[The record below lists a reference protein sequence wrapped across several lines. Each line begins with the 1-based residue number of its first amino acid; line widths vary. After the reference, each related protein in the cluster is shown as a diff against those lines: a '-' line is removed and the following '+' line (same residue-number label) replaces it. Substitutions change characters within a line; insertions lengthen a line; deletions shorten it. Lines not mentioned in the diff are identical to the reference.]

1 MSKKSCCHSF
11 KPWPCGI
18 PEATPGRAPNYQKN
32 KVMNNP
38 KIYVG
43 TYAKYNAGDLS
54 GAWLSLRDYATYEE
68 LIEACLELHSDEAEP
83 ELMIQD
89 CEDFPD
95 GLDCMESLSRE
106 EWQDVMD
113 ALNESESGP
122 QGHFQIVD
130 YSEKAVALIGDTR
143 QISGELKRIGGR
155 FNPRLTCG
163 PGWIFPAK
171 KRAELEALLAGNYEE
186 AGRPETAAN
195 EGRKTLEEWAKGQQD
210 PDYIMKAYESA
221 VKLADGIV
229 LFERPKIETKFC
241 FRDEGP
247 DYEFYKELGSDE
259 NLLRDYFI
267 RENMDQHKI
276 AEPDEGKDMY
286 IVNYGDN
293 RTGREYVHFCRWPED
308 LNLRREDTFR
318 KATDEERRTYLA
330 ELARV
335 RKAFRKRLDT
345 YLKRYGVSKLHTWSY
360 WADA

>member
-1 MSKKSCCHSF
+1 M
-11 KPWPCGI
+11 
-18 PEATPGRAPNYQKN
+18 TD
-32 KVMNNP
+32 P

-54 GAWLSLRDYATYEE
+54 GDWLSLRDFETYED
-68 LIEACLELHSDEAEP
+68 LIEACMELHSDEAEP

-89 CEDFPD
+89 SEDFPD

-106 EWQDVMD
+106 EFDD
-113 ALNESESGP
+113 IKKALQEESAGVPAYS
-122 QGHFQIVD
+122 IID
-130 YSEKAVALIGDTR
+130 YSDKAIAVTGDTR
-143 QISGELKRIGGR
+143 KIAAELRSLGGR

-186 AGRPETAAN
+186 TGRPETAAN
-195 EGRKTLEEWAKGQQD
+195 EGRKTLEEWAKGQRD
-210 PDYIMKAYESA
+210 PEDIMKWYDSA
-221 VKLADGIV
+221 VKLADGVV
-229 LFERPKIETKFC
+229 LFDHPKIKTEFC

-267 RENMDQHKI
+267 RENMDQNGI
-276 AEPDEGKDMY
+276 AEPDENTDMY
-286 IVNYGDN
+286 IVKYAGEY
-293 RTGREYVHFCRWPED
+293 RPGRVYVKFCNCPEY
-308 LNLRREDTFR
+308 LNLRREDIIR

-345 YLKRYGVSKLHTWSY
+345 YLKRYGTKKLHTWSY

>member
-1 MSKKSCCHSF
+1 M
-11 KPWPCGI
+11 
-18 PEATPGRAPNYQKN
+18 TD
-32 KVMNNP
+32 P

-54 GAWLSLRDYATYEE
+54 GDWLSLRDFETYED
-68 LIEACLELHSDEAEP
+68 LIEACMELHSDEADP

-89 CEDFPD
+89 CDDMPD
-95 GLDCMESLSRE
+95 GLTVGESITRE
-106 EWQDVMD
+106 EFDDIKQ
-113 ALNESESGP
+113 ALQEESAGAPAYS
-122 QGHFQIVD
+122 IID
-130 YSEKAVALIGDTR
+130 YSDKAIAVTGDTR

-171 KRAELEALLAGNYEE
+171 KRAELEALLAGNYDET
-186 AGRPETAAN
+186 GRPETAAN
-195 EGRKTLEEWAKGQQD
+195 EGRKTLEEWAKVQQD

-221 VKLADGIV
+221 VKLADGVV
-229 LFERPKIETKFC
+229 LFNHPKIKTEFC

-267 RENMDQHKI
+267 RENMDQNGI
-276 AEPDEGKDMY
+276 AEPDENTDMY
-286 IVNYGDN
+286 IVKYAG
-293 RTGREYVHFCRWPED
+293 EYRPDRVYVQFCNCPEY
-308 LNLRREDTFR
+308 LNLRREDTIR
-318 KATDEERRTYLA
+318 IATDTERSLYMA

-345 YLKRYGVSKLHTWSY
+345 YLKRYGTKKLHTWSY

>member
-1 MSKKSCCHSF
+1 M
-11 KPWPCGI
+11 
-18 PEATPGRAPNYQKN
+18 TD
-32 KVMNNP
+32 P

-54 GAWLSLRDYATYEE
+54 GDWLSLRDFETYED
-68 LIEACLELHSDEAEP
+68 LIEACMELHSDEAEP

-89 CEDFPD
+89 SEDFPD

-106 EWQDVMD
+106 EFDD
-113 ALNESESGP
+113 IKKALQEESAGVPAYS
-122 QGHFQIVD
+122 IID
-130 YSEKAVALIGDTR
+130 YSDKAIAVTGDTR
-143 QISGELKRIGGR
+143 KIAAELRALGGR

-186 AGRPETAAN
+186 TGRPETAAN
-195 EGRKTLEEWAKGQQD
+195 EGRKTLEEWAKGQRD
-210 PDYIMKAYESA
+210 PEDIMKWYDSA
-221 VKLADGIV
+221 VKLSDGVV
-229 LFERPKIETKFC
+229 LFDHPKIKTEFC

-267 RENMDQHKI
+267 RENMDQNGI
-276 AEPDEGKDMY
+276 AEPDENTDMY
-286 IVNYGDN
+286 IVKYAGEY
-293 RTGREYVHFCRWPED
+293 RPGRVYVQFCNCPEY
-308 LNLRREDTFR
+308 LNLRREDTIR
-318 KATDEERRTYLA
+318 IATDTERSLYLA

-345 YLKRYGVSKLHTWSY
+345 YLKRYGTKKLHTWSY

>member
-1 MSKKSCCHSF
+1 M
-11 KPWPCGI
+11 
-18 PEATPGRAPNYQKN
+18 TD
-32 KVMNNP
+32 P

-54 GAWLSLRDYATYEE
+54 GDWLSLRDFETYED
-68 LIEACLELHSDEAEP
+68 LIEACMELHSDEAEP

-89 CEDFPD
+89 CDDMPD
-95 GLDCMESLSRE
+95 GLTVGESISRE
-106 EWQDVMD
+106 EFDDIKQ
-113 ALNESESGP
+113 ALQEESAGVPAYS
-122 QGHFQIVD
+122 IID
-130 YSEKAVALIGDTR
+130 YSDKAIAVTGDTR

-171 KRAELEALLAGNYEE
+171 KRAELEALLAGNYDET
-186 AGRPETAAN
+186 GRPETAAN
-195 EGRKTLEEWAKGQQD
+195 EGRKTLEEWAKVQQD

-221 VKLADGIV
+221 VKLADGVV
-229 LFERPKIETKFC
+229 LFNHPKIKTEFC

-267 RENMDQHKI
+267 RENMDQSGI
-276 AEPDEGKDMY
+276 AEPDENTDMY
-286 IVNYGDN
+286 IVKYAGEY
-293 RTGREYVHFCRWPED
+293 RPGRVYVQFCNCPEY
-308 LNLRREDTFR
+308 LNLRREDTIR
-318 KATDEERRTYLA
+318 IATDTERSLYLA

-345 YLKRYGVSKLHTWSY
+345 YLKRYGTKKLHTWSY

>member
-1 MSKKSCCHSF
+1 M
-11 KPWPCGI
+11 
-18 PEATPGRAPNYQKN
+18 TD
-32 KVMNNP
+32 P

-54 GAWLSLRDYATYEE
+54 GDWLSLRDFETYED
-68 LIEACLELHSDEAEP
+68 LIEACMELHSDEAEP

-89 CEDFPD
+89 SEDFPD

-106 EWQDVMD
+106 EFDD
-113 ALNESESGP
+113 IKKALQEESAGVPAYS
-122 QGHFQIVD
+122 IID
-130 YSEKAVALIGDTR
+130 YSDKAIAVTGDTR
-143 QISGELKRIGGR
+143 KIAAELRALGGR

-186 AGRPETAAN
+186 TGRPETAAN
-195 EGRKTLEEWAKGQQD
+195 EGRKTLEEWAKGQRD
-210 PDYIMKAYESA
+210 PEDIMKWYDSA
-221 VKLADGIV
+221 VKLSDGVV
-229 LFERPKIETKFC
+229 LFDHPKIKTEFC

-259 NLLRDYFI
+259 NLLRDYFV
-267 RENMDQHKI
+267 RENMDQNGI
-276 AEPDEGKDMY
+276 AEPDENTDMY
-286 IVNYGDN
+286 IVKYAGEY
-293 RTGREYVHFCRWPED
+293 RPGRVYVQFCNCPEY
-308 LNLRREDTFR
+308 LNLRREDTIR
-318 KATDEERRTYLA
+318 IATDTERSLYLA

-345 YLKRYGVSKLHTWSY
+345 YLKRYGTKKLHTWSY